1 MGWKCQELPSL
12 TLEESSP
19 RVIQHLP
26 RAKRA
31 STRNS
36 SRRENPRRRSGST
49 QHVAGG
55 GRGWEGDGGGRWP
68 GLRPSRAAAEGA
80 VRWGAS
86 SRCANAQGPPI
97 THSRGVLRVGH
108 SPTEPELRLGLTWR
122 PAFLSSKSSSIDYI
136 WINSLA

>member
-1 MGWKCQELPSL
+1 MEMSGAAKFNAGGIF
-12 TLEESSP
+12 P

-36 SRRENPRRRSGST
+36 SRRENPGRRSGST
-49 QHVAGG
+49 PHVAA
-55 GRGWEGDGGGRWP
+55 GGRWP

-97 THSRGVLRVGH
+97 THSGGVLRVGH

-122 PAFLSSKSSSIDYI
+122 PAFLSSKSSSVDYI
-136 WINSLA
+136 WLNRLA